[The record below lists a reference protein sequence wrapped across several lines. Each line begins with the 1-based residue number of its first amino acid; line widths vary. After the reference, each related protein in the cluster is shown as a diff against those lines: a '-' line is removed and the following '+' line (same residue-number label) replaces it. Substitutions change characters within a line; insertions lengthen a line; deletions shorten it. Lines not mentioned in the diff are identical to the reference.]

1 MKIGLIG
8 YGNWGK
14 NHARVLTEL
23 GVLSGIYDQDKKIQK
38 KIESDGYKIFNSL
51 KETSN
56 ESDGVVL
63 ATPAHT
69 HFDLAKK
76 IISSTHLLIEKPIV
90 LEIKDCKNL
99 IKLSEKYKKKV
110 MVGHQLHFH
119 PAIMKMQEIIK
130 NKEIGNIKWI
140 YSNRLNMGRLRVNE
154 NVLWSFAP
162 HDISLM
168 NSFAKSDIKNI
179 SIQGTD
185 ILKKNNED
193 ATLSLYQYKNGI
205 NAHIF
210 ASWFHPFKEQR
221 FIVVGTEGTLSFS
234 DSDDKDKLK
243 IYKTTITN
251 FPNIDSHKDY
261 VVKYEDSEP
270 LKNQASY
277 FIEIIKAKYSKTY
290 INSIYDA
297 FQVMDVLDKSSKLLN
312 KQRSNK
318 NNR

>member
-1 MKIGLIG
+1 
-8 YGNWGK
+8 
-14 NHARVLTEL
+14 
-23 GVLSGIYDQDKKIQK
+23 
-38 KIESDGYKIFNSL
+38 
-51 KETSN
+51 
-56 ESDGVVL
+56 
-63 ATPAHT
+63 
-69 HFDLAKK
+69 
-76 IISSTHLLIEKPIV
+76 
-90 LEIKDCKNL
+90 
-99 IKLSEKYKKKV
+99 

-168 NSFAKSDIKNI
+168 NSFAKSDIKDI

-261 VVKYEDSEP
+261 IVKYEDSEP
-270 LKNQASY
+270 LKNQANY
-277 FIEIIKAKYSKTY
+277 FIEIIKAKNSKTY
-290 INSIYDA
+290 INSIYEA
-297 FQVMDVLDKSSKLLN
+297 FKVMDVLDQSSKLLS